1 MATSPTQ
8 IVNLALSWLGQN
20 QINALTDNQNEAVV
34 MNANY
39 LLSRDKVLND
49 YAWTFAIRRQILSPV
64 ATPPAFGFAQQFEI
78 PSDVLYVH
86 RVQRPQNIGATLF
99 SQVAEATRGS
109 VNADWVREGQFILA
123 REEVIH
129 CIFVVRITNADL
141 YSPSFIH
148 ALAARLAADTALTFT
163 ENTKLKDRMEEMYI
177 AKLAEASFSDGR
189 QGRTEKIVS
198 NILTG
203 ARTR

>member
-1 MATSPTQ
+1 MAGPVE

-20 QINALTDNQNEAVV
+20 QINALGDNQNEAIV

-39 LLSRDKVLND
+39 ALSRDKVLND
-49 YAWTFAIRRQILSPV
+49 YPWTFAIRREILSPV
-64 ATPPAFGFAQQFEI
+64 LPLPPFGFAQKFLI
-78 PSDVLYVH
+78 PSDVVFVH

-99 SQVAEATRGS
+99 SQVAEATRGA
-109 VNADWVREGQFILA
+109 VQADWVREGQFILA
-123 REEVIH
+123 REEVVH

-148 ALAARLAADTALTFT
+148 ALAARLAADTALVFT
-163 ENTKLKDRMEEMYI
+163 ENRKLKEQMEIMYDS
-177 AKLAEASFSDGR
+177 KLADARFSDGR
-189 QGRTEKIVS
+189 QGRTEKVVS